1 MTQTSYK
8 RKGGEPN
15 VVPHIFEFNEEA
27 IRGFMSP
34 ELADGVAVE
43 NTIALLQM
51 GFLEAAQAGKE
62 EIHVGDGR
70 YQIKFPELALA

>member
-8 RKGGEPN
+8 RKGEKPN

-43 NTIALLQM
+43 NTIALIQL
-51 GFLEAAQAGKE
+51 GFLEAAQPGKTDL
-62 EIHVGDGR
+62 HVGDGR
-70 YQIKFPELALA
+70 YQIKFPEPVAA